1 MIRGIFFD
9 CFGVLYVTVT
19 EAYFARFPELQ
30 DELYDL
36 NKQADHGF
44 IDRRTYIAAV
54 AKLTGISEAET
65 SRAFAAEH
73 TINQPLIDYIKTELK
88 PHYKIGLISNIGRDW
103 IQDFFDEHEL
113 HGLFD
118 AVVLSSTEGVTKPN
132 PLIFERAAQ
141 QMSVYPDEA
150 VFVDDRQDNCDGAEA
165 SGMTGLVFETN
176 ETFKTDIAKLLRAHT
191 EGETK

>member
-1 MIRGIFFD
+1 VIRGIFFD

-36 NKQADHGF
+36 NRQADHGF
-44 IDRRTYIAAV
+44 IDRPTYIAAV
-54 AKLTGISEAET
+54 AKLTGVSEAET
-65 SRAFAAEH
+65 SRAFAGEH

-103 IQDFFDEHEL
+103 ILDFFDEHEL

-132 PLIFERAAQ
+132 PLIFDRAAE
-141 QMSVYPDEA
+141 QMNVYSDEA
-150 VFVDDRQDNCDGAEA
+150 IFVDDRQDNCDGATA
-165 SGMTGLVFETN
+165 SGMTGLVFENN
-176 ETFKTDIAKLLRAHT
+176 EKFRTELTRLLQTQAERV
-191 EGETK
+191 E

>member
-19 EAYFARFPELQ
+19 EAYFARFPELH

-44 IDRRTYIAAV
+44 IDRPTYIAGV
-54 AKLTGISEAET
+54 ARLTGISEAET
-65 SRAFAAEH
+65 SRAFADEH
-73 TINQPLIDYIKTELK
+73 TINQPLIDYIKSELK

-118 AVVLSSTEGVTKPN
+118 TVTLSSTEGITKPN

-141 QMSVYPDEA
+141 QMGIYPDEA
-150 VFVDDRQDNCDGAEA
+150 VFVDDRQDNCDGAKA
-165 SGMTGLVFETN
+165 SGMTGVMFETN
-176 ETFKTDIAKLLRAHT
+176 EKFQADIVKLLQRMAK
-191 EGETK
+191 GETK

>member
-1 MIRGIFFD
+1 VIRGIFFD

-19 EAYFARFPELQ
+19 EAYFARFPKLQ

-36 NKQADHGF
+36 NRQADHGF
-44 IDRRTYIAAV
+44 IDRPTYIAAV
-54 AKLTGISEAET
+54 AKLTGVSEAET
-65 SRAFAAEH
+65 SRAFAGEH

-118 AVVLSSTEGVTKPN
+118 TVVLSSTEGVTKPN
-132 PLIFERAAQ
+132 PLIFDRAAQ
-141 QMSVYPDEA
+141 QMNVYTDESI
-150 VFVDDRQDNCDGAEA
+150 FVDDRQDNCDGAKE
-165 SGMTGLVFETN
+165 SGMAGIVFENN
-176 ETFKTDIAKLLRAHT
+176 EKFQSDLAQLLQVHAKGT
-191 EGETK
+191 E

>member
-1 MIRGIFFD
+1 VIRGIFFD

-19 EAYFARFPELQ
+19 EAYFARFPELH

-44 IDRRTYIAAV
+44 IDRPTYITAV
-54 AKLTGISEAET
+54 AKLTGVSEVET
-65 SRAFAAEH
+65 TRAFAGEH
-73 TINQPLIDYIKTELK
+73 TINQPLVDYIKTELK

-118 AVVLSSTEGVTKPN
+118 TVVLSSTEGITKPN
-132 PLIFERAAQ
+132 PLIFEHAAQ
-141 QMSVYPDEA
+141 QMGVYADEA
-150 VFVDDRQDNCDGAEA
+150 IFVDDRQDNCDGAVA
-165 SGMTGLVFETN
+165 SGMTGVMFETN
-176 ETFKTDIAKLLRAHT
+176 EKFKNDIAKLLRASV
-191 EGETK
+191 EGR